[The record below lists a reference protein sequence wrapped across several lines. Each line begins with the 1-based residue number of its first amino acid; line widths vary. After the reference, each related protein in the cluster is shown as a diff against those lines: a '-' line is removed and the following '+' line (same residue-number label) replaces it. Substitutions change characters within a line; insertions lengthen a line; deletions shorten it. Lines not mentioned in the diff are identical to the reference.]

1 MYDDYGDQSMAHRRG
16 GGAARSLGRQSSH
29 LSGWSRTLQVVAV
42 ICLCVGLSRG
52 GVADDERVLATV
64 NGTPITST
72 DLELQL
78 VLFRPELRE
87 NAEVRQRLLDQ
98 LIERTLIAEWLDQRQ
113 VEVDED
119 AVEARVELLRRVI
132 EARGQSLEEVLA
144 RFGRT
149 IESLR
154 EEQALPI
161 RWSSYVGRVVT
172 RDQIADYF
180 TRHCVELDG
189 TKVRLSHIVIT
200 LNGDATISD
209 WEEAEA
215 RLQGVRDDIASGSM
229 TFEEAARNHSDS
241 PTADEG
247 GDIGF
252 VNFRGDLATEVTR
265 VAFGLEIGEL
275 SEPIQSPYGVHLVQV
290 TDRQPGQLSLEDVRG
305 KIIEQLGEQLWTS
318 EVRRLAEIATIER
331 LVDAP

>member
-1 MYDDYGDQSMAHRRG
+1 
-16 GGAARSLGRQSSH
+16 
-29 LSGWSRTLQVVAV
+29 
-42 ICLCVGLSRG
+42 
-52 GVADDERVLATV
+52 V
-64 NGTPITST
+64 NGTTITST

-87 NAEVRQRLLDQ
+87 NSEVRQRLLDQ
-98 LIERTLIAEWLDQRQ
+98 LIERVLIAEWLDQRQ

-119 AVEARVELLRRVI
+119 AVEARVELLQRVV
-132 EARGQSLEEVLA
+132 EARGQSLDEVLA

-172 RDQIADYF
+172 QDQIADYF
-180 TRHCVELDG
+180 TQHRMELDG

-200 LNGDATISD
+200 VDGDAPISD
-209 WEEAEA
+209 WEDAEA
-215 RLQGVRDDIASGSM
+215 RLQSVHDDIASGSM

-275 SEPIQSPYGVHLVQV
+275 SEPIQSPYGVHLIQV

-318 EVRRLAEIATIER
+318 EVLRLSEMATIER
-331 LVDAP
+331 LVDAPQP